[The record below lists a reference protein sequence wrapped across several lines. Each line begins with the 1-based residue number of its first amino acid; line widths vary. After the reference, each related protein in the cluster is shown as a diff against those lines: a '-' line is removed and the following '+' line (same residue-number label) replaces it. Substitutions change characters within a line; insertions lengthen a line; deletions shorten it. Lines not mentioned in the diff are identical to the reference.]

1 MELKSECLFCRI
13 IERKIPAKVIYENEK
28 VLAFHDINPQ
38 APVHIIVIPKNHIE
52 RVSDL
57 KRENADWGAELILA
71 ANKIASDLEIKDS
84 GYRLIIN
91 CNKDAG
97 QAVFHLHLHLLG
109 GRKMGWPPG

>member
-1 MELKSECLFCRI
+1 MELKSECLFCQI
-13 IERKIPAKVIYENEK
+13 IGRKIPAKIIYENEK

-57 KRENADWGAELILA
+57 KRENAGWGAELILA

-109 GRKMGWPPG
+109 GRKMDWPPG